1 MLTFDKLKL
10 LQLIKENEKS
20 NIVVEEGESKNFW
33 QHIDLSISIYIEAFS
48 QRVLLSTLVLELQ
61 GNNLASIA
69 TIKEEMKHISNSFT
83 LKNAVCNL
91 WGSSNPVYSQAMEN
105 ISWVIARTN
114 TLGKELYK
122 VDFELDKVDIHMA
135 NKNDKILTIL
145 QSILASDI
153 PYVKELLSESE
164 SKSSSSLNIVEL
176 LGCISLKLNIQE
188 FNWRIEILSPLV
200 LEGNSIG
207 CTIGASTI
215 GDDFVFDADF
225 LKESLA

>member
-1 MLTFDKLKL
+1 M
-10 LQLIKENEKS
+10 
-20 NIVVEEGESKNFW
+20 
-33 QHIDLSISIYIEAFS
+33 SISIYIEAFS

-135 NKNDKILTIL
+135 NKTIRFL
-145 QSILASDI
+145 QFCNQYW
-153 PYVKELLSESE
+153 P
-164 SKSSSSLNIVEL
+164 
-176 LGCISLKLNIQE
+176 QT
-188 FNWRIEILSPLV
+188 FHM
-200 LEGNSIG
+200 
-207 CTIGASTI
+207 
-215 GDDFVFDADF
+215 
-225 LKESLA
+225 